1 MFHVKHF
8 ERRIIY
14 EVLQA
19 ITTVGF
25 PIAMCLIMAWY
36 IREIEIRHSN
46 EVNALKDALNNNT
59 LALQHLADIT
69 EKGENENDN

>member
-1 MFHVKHF
+1 MN
-8 ERRIIY
+8 

-59 LALQHLADIT
+59 LALQHLADLT
-69 EKGENENDN
+69 EKGEVENESISSL

>member
-1 MFHVKHF
+1 MN
-8 ERRIIY
+8 

-69 EKGENENDN
+69 EKGDCENDN

>member
-1 MFHVKHF
+1 MN
-8 ERRIIY
+8 

-25 PIAMCLIMAWY
+25 PISMCLIMAWY

-59 LALQHLADIT
+59 LALQHLADIS
-69 EKGENENDN
+69 EKGEIENDN

>member
-1 MFHVKHF
+1 MN
-8 ERRIIY
+8 

-19 ITTVGF
+19 LTTVGF

-69 EKGENENDN
+69 EKGDNENDN

>member
-1 MFHVKHF
+1 MN
-8 ERRIIY
+8 

-25 PIAMCLIMAWY
+25 PSAMCLIMAWY

-69 EKGENENDN
+69 ERGDIEDDN

>member
-1 MFHVKHF
+1 MN
-8 ERRIIY
+8 EI
-14 EVLQA
+14 LQA

-69 EKGENENDN
+69 EKGDIENDN

>member
-1 MFHVKHF
+1 MN
-8 ERRIIY
+8 

-46 EVNALKDALNNNT
+46 EVNA
-59 LALQHLADIT
+59 
-69 EKGENENDN
+69 

>member
-1 MFHVKHF
+1 MN
-8 ERRIIY
+8 

-69 EKGENENDN
+69 DKGELENDN

>member
-1 MFHVKHF
+1 MN
-8 ERRIIY
+8 

-36 IREIEIRHSN
+36 IREIEIRHNN

-69 EKGENENDN
+69 EKGDYENDN

>member
-1 MFHVKHF
+1 MN
-8 ERRIIY
+8 

-59 LALQHLADIT
+59 LALQHLADIS
-69 EKGENENDN
+69 EKGEIENDN

>member
-1 MFHVKHF
+1 MN
-8 ERRIIY
+8 

-25 PIAMCLIMAWY
+25 PISMCLIMAWY

-69 EKGENENDN
+69 DKGEIENDN

>member
-1 MFHVKHF
+1 MN
-8 ERRIIY
+8 

-59 LALQHLADIT
+59 LALQHLADIS
-69 EKGENENDN
+69 EKGDYENDN

>member
-1 MFHVKHF
+1 MN
-8 ERRIIY
+8 

>member
-1 MFHVKHF
+1 MN
-8 ERRIIY
+8 

-69 EKGENENDN
+69 EKGGVENESISSL

>member
-1 MFHVKHF
+1 MN
-8 ERRIIY
+8 

-36 IREIEIRHSN
+36 IRELEIRHSN

-69 EKGENENDN
+69 EKGDIENDN

>member
-1 MFHVKHF
+1 MN
-8 ERRIIY
+8 

-59 LALQHLADIT
+59 LALQHLADLT

>member
-1 MFHVKHF
+1 MN
-8 ERRIIY
+8 

-59 LALQHLADIT
+59 LALQHLADIS
-69 EKGENENDN
+69 EKGENQNDN

>member
-1 MFHVKHF
+1 MN
-8 ERRIIY
+8 

-69 EKGENENDN
+69 ERGDIEDDNEH

>member
-1 MFHVKHF
+1 MN
-8 ERRIIY
+8 

-69 EKGENENDN
+69 DKGDIENDN

>member
-1 MFHVKHF
+1 MN
-8 ERRIIY
+8 

-69 EKGENENDN
+69 DKGDNENDN

>member
-1 MFHVKHF
+1 MN
-8 ERRIIY
+8 

-69 EKGENENDN
+69 EKGDIENDN

>member
-1 MFHVKHF
+1 MN
-8 ERRIIY
+8 

-25 PIAMCLIMAWY
+25 PVSMCLIMAWY
-36 IREIEIRHSN
+36 IREIEIRYSN

-69 EKGENENDN
+69 EKGEIENDN

>member
-1 MFHVKHF
+1 MD
-8 ERRIIY
+8 

-36 IREIEIRHSN
+36 IREIEIRHTN

-69 EKGENENDN
+69 EKGEVENDN

>member
-1 MFHVKHF
+1 MN
-8 ERRIIY
+8 

-25 PIAMCLIMAWY
+25 PISMCLIMAWY

-69 EKGENENDN
+69 EKGEIENDN

>member
-1 MFHVKHF
+1 MN
-8 ERRIIY
+8 

-36 IREIEIRHSN
+36 IRENEIRHTN
-46 EVNALKDALNNNT
+46 EVNSLKDALNNNT
-59 LALQHLADIT
+59 LALQHLADLT
-69 EKGENENDN
+69 KREDNENDN

>member
-1 MFHVKHF
+1 MN
-8 ERRIIY
+8 

-69 EKGENENDN
+69 EKGEVENDN

>member
-1 MFHVKHF
+1 MN
-8 ERRIIY
+8 

-25 PIAMCLIMAWY
+25 PISMCLIMAWY

-69 EKGENENDN
+69 DKGDNENDN

>member
-1 MFHVKHF
+1 MN
-8 ERRIIY
+8 

-69 EKGENENDN
+69 EKGETENDN

>member
-1 MFHVKHF
+1 MN
-8 ERRIIY
+8 

-36 IREIEIRHSN
+36 IREIEIRHTN

-69 EKGENENDN
+69 DKGDNENDNQH

>member
-1 MFHVKHF
+1 MN
-8 ERRIIY
+8 EL
-14 EVLQA
+14 LQA

-69 EKGENENDN
+69 DKGDYENDN